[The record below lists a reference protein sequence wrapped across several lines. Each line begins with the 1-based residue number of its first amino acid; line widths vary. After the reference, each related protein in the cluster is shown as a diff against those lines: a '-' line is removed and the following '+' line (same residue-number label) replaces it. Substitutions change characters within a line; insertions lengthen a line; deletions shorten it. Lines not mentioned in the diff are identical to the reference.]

1 MITFKF
7 TPKLTEA
14 VKNGEETATFRMEA
28 KDVAMGDIVEMWT
41 RVDRDMTELFGYA
54 KITGIKEMRLGDAPL
69 SYPGHATYA
78 SHEARLAKYRGYYGV
93 EITLQSMLYI
103 YDFEFLGEK

>member
-28 KDVAMGDIVEMWT
+28 KDVAMGDIVEM
-41 RVDRDMTELFGYA
+41 
-54 KITGIKEMRLGDAPL
+54 
-69 SYPGHATYA
+69 
-78 SHEARLAKYRGYYGV
+78 
-93 EITLQSMLYI
+93 
-103 YDFEFLGEK
+103 

>member
-14 VKNGEETATFRMEA
+14 VQNGEETATFRMEP
-28 KDVAMGDIVEMWT
+28 KDVAMGDVVEMWT
-41 RVDRDMTELFGYA
+41 RFDENTTEQFGYA
-54 KITGIKEMRLGDAPL
+54 KIIGVKEMRLGDAPL

-78 SHEARLAKYRGYYGV
+78 SQEARLAKYRGYYGV

-103 YDFEFLGEK
+103 YDFEFLGGK

>member
-28 KDVAMGDIVEMWT
+28 KDVAMGDVVEMWT
-41 RVDRDMTELFGYA
+41 RFDENTTERFGYA
-54 KITGIKEMRLGDAPL
+54 KIIGVKEMRLGDAPL
-69 SYPGHATYA
+69 SYPTRYVCVARG
-78 SHEARLAKYRGYYGV
+78 RLAKYRGYYGV

-103 YDFEFLGEK
+103 YDFEFLGGK